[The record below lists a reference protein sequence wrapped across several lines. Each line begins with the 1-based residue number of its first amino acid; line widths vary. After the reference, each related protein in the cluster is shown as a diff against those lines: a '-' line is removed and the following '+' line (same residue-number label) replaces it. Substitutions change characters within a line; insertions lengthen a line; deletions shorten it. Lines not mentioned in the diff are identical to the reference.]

1 MMMGYISSIAG
12 LSGGPFAMGH
22 AFLCLGYFLLMLI
35 LPYPLGAGSW
45 RRGLVET
52 CLVVVLPVAGIIMLG
67 LYHIVVTLLHLTKG
81 HPPEQPDYGMGFS
94 VGRQLPENVIPLND
108 AYLVD
113 SQQQKRFFFTNAIK
127 QAVVDN
133 NNILKMAVHDKDRE
147 IAYYAVSMLTTKMEI
162 LEARIFAQ
170 EEMLRQFDARADAA
184 DAQPAYVDA
193 LAGYERLLHEYL
205 SEKEFVDHVSWRLKQ
220 ADYIKLLE
228 RLIKI
233 RPHETDYYVRL
244 VQQLLDTER
253 YPEAES
259 VCQSMLTIFPHDEIS
274 YLTTIALYQAWH
286 QPGKMQAVLQQLRRA
301 PIMLSNEALR
311 VIRFWSQKPAGRN
324 ADE

>member
-1 MMMGYISSIAG
+1 MTPFMMLLIVHIVITA
-12 LSGGPFAMGH
+12 LW
-22 AFLCLGYFLLMLI
+22 FLL
-35 LPYPLGAGSW
+35 AS
-45 RRGLVET
+45 RFRTRQQACVESVIV
-52 CLVVVLPVAGIIMLG
+52 LLLPVAGLMML
-67 LYHIVVTLLHLTKG
+67 LAWRLVCRVFHYDVHHPEPFEEDDDDFSLSTMDYQAAIVPLSDTYLLG
-81 HPPEQPDYGMGFS
+81 
-94 VGRQLPENVIPLND
+94 D
-108 AYLVD
+108 AHM
-113 SQQQKRFFFTNAIK
+113 KRRLFTNAIK

-147 IAYYAVSMLTTKMEI
+147 IAYYAVSMLTTKMEK

-233 RPHETDYYVRL
+233 RPHKTDYYVRL